1 MRTSILLLSL
11 FGVAACAVSDPD
23 SSGDDLIPPDGLL
36 EAGVWGGELRRLDI
50 AADGSATLSGGCAY
64 ATLEAATV
72 SGGAFDWDL
81 AWTDEL
87 AYVDTGDHSY
97 PVGLTGTISGDRLE
111 GTLRFDENTQDLV
124 LTRGVPT
131 DISHCD

>member
-1 MRTSILLLSL
+1 MRASKSL
-11 FGVAACAVSDPD
+11 FALIGVAACAVTDAD
-23 SSGDDLIPPDGLL
+23 SSGEDLIPPDGLL
-36 EAGVWGGELRRLDI
+36 EAGVWGDEVRRLDI

-72 SGGAFDWDL
+72 SGGAFDWEL
-81 AWTDEL
+81 AWTDER

-111 GTLRFDENTQDLV
+111 GTLRFDENTLDLV
-124 LTRGVPT
+124 LTRGVAT
-131 DISHCD
+131 EISHCD